1 MIEDHP
7 QWDISD
13 DEEEKEYNDNIS
25 EDSDYSTDEY
35 DLDLGFLK
43 IETFYGIMV
52 LFAGKCAPG
61 SHVIYECRKR
71 GEIRSWY

>member
-1 MIEDHP
+1 MMKLNKYCTQSYFCSIYQDIFHFQFQLDVKEAKVIEDHP

-35 DLDLGFLK
+35 DT
-43 IETFYGIMV
+43 E
-52 LFAGKCAPG
+52 
-61 SHVIYECRKR
+61 
-71 GEIRSWY
+71 